1 MLYTVRNLITME
13 EYLIIIFIIL
23 QTLLVVWGLFD
34 IFYRLYKKDP
44 SVEMYWIFIILL
56 FPFLGAL
63 LYFHRKYSQR
73 RKNCLFSQ
81 RI

>member
-1 MLYTVRNLITME
+1 MEPFLTTTFLILLFL
-13 EYLIIIFIIL
+13 LIL
-23 QTLLVVWGLFD
+23 WGLFD

-63 LYFHRKYSQR
+63 LYFHRKHSQK

>member
-1 MLYTVRNLITME
+1 MEPFLVTTFLILLSV
-13 EYLIIIFIIL
+13 LIL
-23 QTLLVVWGLFD
+23 WGLLD
-34 IFYRLYKKDP
+34 VFYRHYKKDP

-63 LYFHRKYSQR
+63 LYFHRKHSQR

>member
-1 MLYTVRNLITME
+1 MEPFLTTTFLI
-13 EYLIIIFIIL
+13 
-23 QTLLVVWGLFD
+23 LLSLLSLWGLFD

-63 LYFHRKYSQR
+63 LYFHRKHSQR
-73 RKNCLFSQ
+73 RKNRLFSQ

>member
-1 MLYTVRNLITME
+1 MEPFLVTTFLILLSL
-13 EYLIIIFIIL
+13 LIL
-23 QTLLVVWGLFD
+23 WGLLD
-34 IFYRLYKKDP
+34 VFYRHYKKDP

-63 LYFHRKYSQR
+63 LYFHRKHSQR
-73 RKNCLFSQ
+73 RKSSLFSQ

>member
-1 MLYTVRNLITME
+1 MEPFLTTTFLILLFL
-13 EYLIIIFIIL
+13 LIL
-23 QTLLVVWGLFD
+23 WGLFD

-44 SVEMYWIFIILL
+44 TVEIYWIFIILL

-63 LYFHRKYSQR
+63 LYFHRKHSQR

>member
-1 MLYTVRNLITME
+1 MEPFLTTTFLILLFL
-13 EYLIIIFIIL
+13 LIL
-23 QTLLVVWGLFD
+23 WGLLD
-34 IFYRLYKKDP
+34 VFYRHYKKDP
-44 SVEMYWIFIILL
+44 TVEMYWIFIILL

-73 RKNCLFSQ
+73 RKNSLFSQ